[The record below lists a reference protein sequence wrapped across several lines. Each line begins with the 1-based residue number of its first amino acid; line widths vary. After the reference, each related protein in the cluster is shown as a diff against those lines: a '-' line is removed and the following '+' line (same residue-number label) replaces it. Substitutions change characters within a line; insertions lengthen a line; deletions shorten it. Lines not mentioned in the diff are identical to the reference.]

1 MKNPS
6 KISNLKFLFFSLI
19 LLICSQAVLAGIFTL
34 SQQQEIVLG
43 AQAAT
48 QVERT
53 QQVLND
59 TETTKYVTEVGQ
71 RLVSRSQRSDIP
83 YRFRVINSKEVNAF
97 ALPGGFVYINR
108 GLIEQADTENEFIG
122 VLAHEVSHIV
132 ARHSAEQVEK
142 SRKANLILGGAGLLL
157 GGARNGRALFNGAQL
172 LTQGVFLKFSRDAER
187 EADRLGAK
195 TMFDAGWNPQG
206 MVSFFQK
213 LAQRGGS
220 NVAFFSTH
228 PSPQERYNNIADLT
242 KAWGNKRSIDSKQF
256 QAINTRIASFPKPR
270 NSNNRQQ
277 MR

>member
-242 KAWGNKRSIDSKQF
+242 KAWVNKGSIDSKQF
-256 QAINTRIASFPKPR
+256 QAIKTRIASFPKPR